1 MVFAD
6 SLTKAGR
13 LLEVQRMFT
22 RQPSRARTTREISE
36 HLQIPERTIRKYLN
50 ELSGS
55 GQLPIYRDGRNRWRL
70 VEGARLRM
78 TPVRFEL
85 EEATALYVAA
95 RRMARRSGEPGPAL
109 RGAVAKL
116 SNVVPEELS
125 PAFERLAN
133 RTATGEDAAAK
144 VFRDLAYGWA
154 TSRVVHLRYT
164 PRTRPGEREGAFRPY
179 LLEPAAVGSALYA
192 VGLLEPPGQLRVLRL
207 ERITYS
213 ALKGL
218 TFVPPPVEELLER
231 IERSWSVW
239 LADDDPVEVR
249 LHFAPAA
256 SALVRETRWHPSQ
269 QLEPAGDGGVEL
281 RLTVASTTELVP
293 WILGWGPNCRVL
305 APKDLRGRIAE
316 ELRSAAGLY

>member
-13 LLEVQRMFT
+13 LLEIQRMFT

-36 HLQIPERTIRKYLN
+36 HLEIPMRTVRKYLA

-55 GQLPIYRDGRNRWRL
+55 GQLPIYRDESGAWR
-70 VEGARLRM
+70 VMNGARLRM
-78 TPVRFEL
+78 PPVGFEL

-125 PAFERLAN
+125 PAFERLAS
-133 RTATGEDAAAK
+133 RTATGDEGAAR

-154 TSRVVHLRYT
+154 TSRVVRLRYK
-164 PRTRPGEREGAFRPY
+164 PRTHPEEREGAFRPY

-192 VGLLEPPGQLRVLRL
+192 VGLLEPPGELRVLRL
-207 ERITYS
+207 ERITFS
-213 ALKGL
+213 VLTGL
-218 TFVPPPVEELLER
+218 TFVPPPVDDLLER

-249 LHFAPAA
+249 LHFGPAV
-256 SALVRETRWHPSQ
+256 SERVRETRWHPSQ
-269 QLEPAGDGGVEL
+269 QLERAGDGGVEL
-281 RLTVASTTELVP
+281 SLSVASLTELIP

-305 APKDLRGRIAE
+305 APSDLRRRIAT
-316 ELRSAAGLY
+316 ELRSAANLY